1 VKVMGAKKLRKQ
13 LQQMSVTTHE
23 ALLSSTRRTVALGV
37 RKAKAIAP
45 VDTGDLVSKFSGH
58 TMSKDGN
65 TFGFI
70 NFHDGT
76 ASAAIKFGAVN
87 YGRKGSRTSSGTRLK
102 NSVASTGQTSGYHIR
117 ETIELIISER
127 HKRAVTRSINK
138 AIKDAV
144 K

>member
-1 VKVMGAKKLRKQ
+1 MKVMGAKKLRKQ
-13 LQQMSVTTHE
+13 LQQMSVSTHE
-23 ALLSSTRRTVALGV
+23 ALLSSTQRTVALGV
-37 RKAKAIAP
+37 RKSKAIAP

-76 ASAAIKFGAVN
+76 AEAAIKFGAVN
-87 YGRKGSRTSSGTRLK
+87 YGRKGAG
-102 NSVASTGQTSGYHIR
+102 GGYHIR
-117 ETIELIISER
+117 ETIKLLISER
-127 HKRAVTRSINK
+127 HKRAVTRQINK